1 MTANSTDREN
11 FNDLKTYIIS
21 SYRYCQKVY
30 ESIENDEQYE
40 SWFNLCNNHLN
51 NCNFL
56 INAQRPNF
64 LDIIINR
71 NYVNLFNDFRDSCEF
86 TVESIQGMMNEY
98 NANKTKLD
106 EEIEMFNQLEKKAR
120 FEYGLAEEFKE
131 MDIQNKN
138 EYMSKRAIG
147 FLNKLKEDD

>member
-1 MTANSTDREN
+1 MTANSKYREY

-21 SYRYCQKVY
+21 SYRYCQNVY

-56 INAQRPNF
+56 INTRKPNF

-131 MDIQNKN
+131 MDIQSKN
-138 EYMSKRAIG
+138 DYMSKRVIG
-147 FLNKLKEDD
+147 FLNKLKEYD